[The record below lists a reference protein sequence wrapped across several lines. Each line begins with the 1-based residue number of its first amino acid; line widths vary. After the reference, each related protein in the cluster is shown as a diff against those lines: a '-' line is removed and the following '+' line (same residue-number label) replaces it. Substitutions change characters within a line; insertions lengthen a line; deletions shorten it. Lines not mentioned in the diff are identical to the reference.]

1 MFRHLLLVT
10 MVNQQRLKYIK
21 NSVKEMSNALH
32 DLQRGMLSK
41 EVVKKY
47 NVLKIKLSNWTR
59 NKEKILKA

>member
-1 MFRHLLLVT
+1 
-10 MVNQQRLKYIK
+10 
-21 NSVKEMSNALH
+21 MSNALH
-32 DLQRGMLSK
+32 DLQRGMSSK